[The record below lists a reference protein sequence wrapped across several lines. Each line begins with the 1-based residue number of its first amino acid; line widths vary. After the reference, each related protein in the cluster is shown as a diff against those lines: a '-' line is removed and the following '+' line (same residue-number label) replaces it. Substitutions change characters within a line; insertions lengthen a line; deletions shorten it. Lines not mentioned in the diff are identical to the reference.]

1 MEKQHLLMPKYIS
14 FFFPEKFA
22 AITISKNIALYRN
35 KNKLKNDK
43 LKIHEEVHMD
53 QYAEHGWFKFVFLY
67 VYYSCRYGYWNNPF
81 EIEARK
87 ITDDKFNYF

>member
-1 MEKQHLLMPKYIS
+1 MEKQHLLMPKFIS
-14 FFFPEKFA
+14 FFLPKRFS
-22 AITISKNIALYRN
+22 AITISKNMALYRSLSD
-35 KNKLKNDK
+35 LKNIK

-53 QYAEHGWFKFVFLY
+53 QFDKHGWFKFVLLY
-67 VYYSCRYGYWNNPF
+67 VYYSCRHGYWNNPF